1 MPKPPPY
8 TVIKDTREQNGY
20 YFSSSIYCDGCINHK
35 LDTGDYTIKGLEDK
49 LCIERKGCVEE
60 LAVNLGHKKHTF
72 MAEINRMIK
81 FPHKFIILE
90 FSLEDLLK
98 FPQDTRIPE
107 SNKSDLKI
115 TGRYMMKCLVEFQ
128 LYENINVL
136 FCGDKFNAFVAVCSI
151 MKRVNEMYTIGR
163 KK

>member
-20 YFSSSIYCDGCINHK
+20 YFPTNYICAGCVNHK

-60 LAVNLGHKKHTF
+60 LAINLGHKKYPF
-72 MAEINRMIK
+72 MREIERMTK
-81 FPHKFIILE
+81 FPHKFIVLE

-98 FPQDTRIPE
+98 FPEDTRIPVKQQE
-107 SNKSDLKI
+107 ALKI
-115 TGRYMMKCLVEFQ
+115 TGRYMIKCLIEFQ

-151 MKRVNEMYTIGR
+151 MKRVNEMYTVGR

>member
-20 YFSSSIYCDGCINHK
+20 YFPTNIFCDGVIDKK
-35 LDTGDYTIKGLEDK
+35 LDTGDYSIAGLEDK
-49 LCIERKGCVEE
+49 LCIERKGCIEE
-60 LAVNLGHKKHTF
+60 LAINLGQKKYPF
-72 MAEINRMIK
+72 MAEIERMTK

-90 FSLEDLLK
+90 FSLDDLLK
-98 FPQDTRIPE
+98 FPEDTRIPVE
-107 SNKSDLKI
+107 NKNALKI
-115 TGRYMMKCLVEFQ
+115 TGKYMLKCLIEFQ

-136 FCGDKFNAFVAVCSI
+136 FCDNKFSAFVTVCSI
-151 MKRVNEMYTIGR
+151 MKRVNEMYSIGR

>member
-20 YFSSSIYCDGCINHK
+20 YFPTNFSCAGCIDRK
-35 LDTGDYTIKGLEDK
+35 LDTGDYSIRGLEDK
-49 LCIERKGCVEE
+49 LCIERKGCIEE
-60 LAVNLGHKKHTF
+60 LAINLGHKKHPF
-72 MAEINRMIK
+72 MREIERMK
-81 FPHKFIILE
+81 PFSHKFIILE
-90 FSLEDLLK
+90 FSLDDLLK
-98 FPQDTRIPE
+98 FPEHTRIPVKQQE
-107 SNKSDLKI
+107 SLKI
-115 TGRYMMKCLVEFQ
+115 TGKYMLKCLIEFQ

-136 FCGDKFNAFVAVCSI
+136 FCNDKFNAFVVVCSI

>member
-20 YFSSSIYCDGCINHK
+20 FFPSNFSCAGFIEHK

-60 LAVNLGHKKHTF
+60 LAINLGHKKHTF
-72 MAEINRMIK
+72 LKEISRMTH
-81 FPHKFIILE
+81 FPHKFIICE
-90 FSLEDLLK
+90 FSLNDLLV
-98 FPQDTRIPE
+98 FPDHTRIPVK
-107 SNKSDLKI
+107 NKQALKI
-115 TGRYMMKCLVEFQ
+115 TGKYMMKCISEFQ
-128 LYENINVL
+128 IHENINIL
-136 FCGDKFNAFVAVCSI
+136 FCDNKFNAFIAVCSI